1 MRMLRLRLYPSSDPP
16 SIAAQARG
24 ARAQVERA
32 LDRVAWRWSRSLC
45 FAGCSPSAVLA
56 ALGLRM
62 ADLFEA
68 PLLRDPLTLAAFARA
83 KQLPVENPPED
94 VDGPEAA
101 GGTP

>member
-1 MRMLRLRLYPSSDPP
+1 VTTVEFLARLHGVTPSP
-16 SIAAQARG
+16 SRPGPWMAR
-24 ARAQVERA
+24 
-32 LDRVAWRWSRSLC
+32 
-45 FAGCSPSAVLA
+45 CSPSAVLA